1 MSDPIE
7 EIIVGPGAPTA
18 IVFSSVNALH
28 FSFYKVFEGA
38 PINRIF
44 VRDPFD
50 CWYQK
55 GVSEQIASVDA
66 LADTLR
72 ARLRSLGAERVLTF
86 GSSMGG
92 YASLLFGRLLS
103 ASDICAI
110 APQTIIDPRL
120 PHTPGERFDTP
131 YFDLAP
137 LLKQGFGSSS
147 VTVFLGSA
155 DFVDI
160 YNVARVDW
168 GQAAVYPVAGQ
179 DHLCAHHLARAGVF
193 KRLIAQ
199 FAANEPFGFA
209 GPLDPRCFDPV
220 ISALITRTVEAYYL
234 DGGADPLRC
243 TEAILALEPDWPAP
257 HFMLAQILQ
266 ARGAREDALKAAA
279 RATELGPNS
288 ILFADHY
295 AALVKSLERW
305 DEAVA
310 AYERC
315 LVLRPKHYAA
325 LCALGEMLAR
335 SGQRDRAV
343 EYLNQAVAIRPRLTR
358 AQKVLQTLDRDMPA
372 TPAAADEA
380 TPQTAA
386 AA

>member
-1 MSDPIE
+1 MSEPIE
-7 EIIVGPGAPTA
+7 EIAAGHGLPTA
-18 IVFSSVNALH
+18 VVFSSVNALH

-55 GVSEQIASVDA
+55 GVSDQIASVEA
-66 LADTLR
+66 LAETLR
-72 ARLRSLGAERVLTF
+72 ARVRALGSEHVLTF

-92 YASLLFGRLLS
+92 YASLLFGRLLP
-103 ASDICAI
+103 ATTICAI

-120 PHTPGERFDTP
+120 PHTPGERFDGP
-131 YFDLAP
+131 NFDLAP
-137 LLKQGFGSSS
+137 LLAKGFGDST
-147 VTVFLGSA
+147 VMVFLGSA

-193 KRLIAQ
+193 RRLIAQ
-199 FAANEPFGFA
+199 FAQGEPFSFDGA
-209 GPLDPRCFDPV
+209 LDARCFDPV
-220 ISALITRTVEAYYL
+220 IAALIAHTVEAFYL
-234 DGGADPLRC
+234 DGGADPLRA
-243 TEAILALEPDWPAP
+243 TQAILALEPDWPAP
-257 HFMLAQILQ
+257 HFMLAQILN
-266 ARGAREDALKAAA
+266 ARGAQEEALAAA
-279 RATELGPNS
+279 ASATRLGPNS
-288 ILFADHY
+288 ILFADFY
-295 AALVKSLERW
+295 ASLVKSLERW
-305 DEAVA
+305 DEAVT

-335 SGQRDRAV
+335 AGQRQRAI
-343 EYLNQAVAIRPRLTR
+343 EYLNQAVAIRPRLNR
-358 AQKVLQTLDRDMPA
+358 AQKVLQMLDRED
-372 TPAAADEA
+372 AAK
-380 TPQTAA
+380 AA
-386 AA
+386 